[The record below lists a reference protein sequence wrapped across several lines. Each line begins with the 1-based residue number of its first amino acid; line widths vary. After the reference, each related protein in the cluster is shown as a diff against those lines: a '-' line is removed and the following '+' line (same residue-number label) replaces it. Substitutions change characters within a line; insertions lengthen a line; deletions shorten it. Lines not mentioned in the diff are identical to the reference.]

1 LSNNHLDRG
10 FGVIDRAAQAKILE
24 GGCSM
29 PWVQSEMCTGCGD
42 CVEECPSGAILLE
55 NDTPSINM
63 EDCIRCGTCHD
74 LCPEEAIRHDGE
86 RVAADVEVNIEK
98 TKECMEA
105 CERHLGDAE
114 EAAKCL
120 TRWIKH
126 YNRIRTI
133 AEKTIE
139 GLESLQ

>member
-1 LSNNHLDRG
+1 
-10 FGVIDRAAQAKILE
+10 
-24 GGCSM
+24 M

-55 NDTPSINM
+55 NDAASINM

-98 TKECMEA
+98 TKESMEA

-114 EAAKCL
+114 EAEKCL
-120 TRWIKH
+120 RRWIKH

>member
-1 LSNNHLDRG
+1 
-10 FGVIDRAAQAKILE
+10 
-24 GGCSM
+24 M

-55 NDTPSINM
+55 NDAASINM

-105 CERHLGDAE
+105 CERHLGEAE
-114 EAAKCL
+114 EAEKCL
-120 TRWIKH
+120 RRWIKH